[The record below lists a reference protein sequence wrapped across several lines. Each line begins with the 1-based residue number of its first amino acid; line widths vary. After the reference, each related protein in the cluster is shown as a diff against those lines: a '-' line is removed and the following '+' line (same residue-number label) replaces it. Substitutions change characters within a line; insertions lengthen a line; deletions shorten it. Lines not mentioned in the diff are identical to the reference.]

1 MGGIGAAATVA
12 GAGIGTLSGSAMAS
26 GASIS
31 AENPARVEN
40 DRGDISQVHVD
51 PEFTVSWENLD
62 DGVAKVFYLVEA
74 SVGGSGFVPIF
85 RATPWLPAG
94 VENNSYVRAESG
106 TTGEYRLKQPHSM
119 VLNQDPRFSDG
130 SGPDESAGPLIVA
143 DEDGKPDYAAA
154 DWDSYGPSDLN
165 KYVTTGTSMGS
176 ATEADDFLVDDTGLV
191 LQNNYPDINAGYYG
205 AASDTGA
212 LDNPDDGTG
221 QATTVKLRY
230 TFELQRPNRGW
241 AEYATGLGSEA
252 TDEELA
258 AEIPGIEASDIVT
271 GNSPIVM
278 NGEDG
283 NPNFATRPAF
293 RTPRSKQTMTTSV
306 SS

>member
-1 MGGIGAAATVA
+1 MERRNLLKTMGGIGAAATVA

-165 KYVTTGTSMGS
+165 KYVTTGDVDRAQPPKPTTSSSTIRVSSSRTTIPISM
-176 ATEADDFLVDDTGLV
+176 
-191 LQNNYPDINAGYYG
+191 PD
-205 AASDTGA
+205 
-212 LDNPDDGTG
+212 
-221 QATTVKLRY
+221 TTVQRRTRVPSTTLTTGPDR
-230 TFELQRPNRGW
+230 QRPSNCGTPSNCSGPIADGRSTQLDW
-241 AEYATGLGSEA
+241 AAKPPTRNSL
-252 TDEELA
+252 LRFR
-258 AEIPGIEASDIVT
+258 ASK
-271 GNSPIVM
+271 
-278 NGEDG
+278 
-283 NPNFATRPAF
+283 R
-293 RTPRSKQTMTTSV
+293 RTS
-306 SS
+306 